1 MTQAESGGTKF
12 VRGLVIA
19 VLVVAALV
27 LVIVFRNQVWDSLKN
42 GANFVADSF
51 PQQNGSR
58 VAVLIYMVLAVL
70 LGIIFSQAGHFT
82 AYGIAMGLA
91 PLLWFVF
98 WEGVPPVGL
107 KPSWAQSAGL
117 EHMSPG
123 NVVLW
128 AVLAD
133 IIITLVF
140 FPLELREKVQARRHR
155 LADTD

>member
-1 MTQAESGGTKF
+1 MTERESGGTKF

-19 VLVVAALV
+19 LLAVAALV
-27 LVIVFRNQVWDSLKN
+27 LLIVFRSQVWD
-42 GANFVADSF
+42 GAQKASQYVADSF
-51 PQQNGSR
+51 PAQSGSR
-58 VAVLIYMVLAVL
+58 LAIVIYLVLAVL

-82 AYGIAMGLA
+82 AYGIAMGIA
-91 PLLWFVF
+91 PLLWFLF

-107 KPSWAQSAGL
+107 DPSWAHGAGL

-133 IIITLVF
+133 IVITLVF
-140 FPLELREKVQARRHR
+140 FPLELREKFQARKHR